1 MCCLLRAGFQEAVSV
16 SVSRGWGK
24 GTGQHWPWPKA
35 AGTRA
40 QGLSRTARN
49 RQEAAAMWPAGPQRA
64 GGRAGSPSTTF
75 TAPKRL
81 AGMAIPKFTLQTT
94 TSKEQDS
101 LGSPL
106 PSSGSHTHCRQRR
119 WSWAHQSCG
128 SAPVGRA
135 VMVGYPAP
143 GPQLLAAGGPW
154 EQDFPGVTTW
164 GPPPTSS
171 GSTSLMTPWPSWMT
185 WAEPTQ

>member
-101 LGSPL
+101 LGSPHHPRGGCHLFPPVMGHQGGTTRLLQGDHMRNAL
-106 PSSGSHTHCRQRR
+106 PGLHSF
-119 WSWAHQSCG
+119 
-128 SAPVGRA
+128 
-135 VMVGYPAP
+135 
-143 GPQLLAAGGPW
+143 LLAPH
-154 EQDFPGVTTW
+154 
-164 GPPPTSS
+164 
-171 GSTSLMTPWPSWMT
+171 
-185 WAEPTQ
+185 